1 MEAAIAALLGAAI
14 GAGGVLGSAW
24 IQQRQQTRRERLKAA
39 SELGLVEYSNRV
51 KEVERR
57 GGALLPLS
65 VYVAYH
71 AEVLD
76 ALASGAFDA
85 DAVSAIDRKQ
95 IALVQAIEGRPSG
108 RSIREA
114 AAPANADSANGK

>member
-39 SELGLVEYSNRV
+39 SELGLAEHAFRM

-57 GGALLPLS
+57 GGGSVVPLS

-76 ALASGAFDA
+76 ALANGSFDP
-85 DAVSAIDRKQ
+85 DAVAAIDRRQ
-95 IALVQAIEGRPSG
+95 IALVRAIEGRPSG
-108 RSIREA
+108 QSIREA
-114 AAPANADSANGK
+114 AAPNEG